1 MNNDIITI
9 LIFFSNIVLHVET
22 VYMEENM
29 CNSCKKIDASFC
41 FEYNV
46 DFQAIQIKVLI

>member
-1 MNNDIITI
+1 MT
-9 LIFFSNIVLHVET
+9 LLPYLFFSNIFLHVVT

-29 CNSCKKIDASFC
+29 CNSCKKIDVSIC